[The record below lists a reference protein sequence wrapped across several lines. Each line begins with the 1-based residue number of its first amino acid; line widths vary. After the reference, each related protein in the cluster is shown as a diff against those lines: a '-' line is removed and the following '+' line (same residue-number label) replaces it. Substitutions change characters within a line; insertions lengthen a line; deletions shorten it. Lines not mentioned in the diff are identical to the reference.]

1 MVNEQDLLQKLQDDK
16 IKNFWPVYYDYNGRA
31 CTKTVPP
38 RKFASVIEG
47 GIVFAR
53 ANLDFTFND
62 HMAEQALFTADTG
75 DFMAVPDPEAYYPLP
90 YLDNTA
96 LAMVDMLTEDGE
108 PFDGDTRG
116 ALKRM
121 VAVYAEEGIQLTVAL
136 EAEFALYTR
145 TEDGDY
151 DIASADGMFT
161 LAGLNRHAE
170 LFHEIIDTLETIGI
184 PVEQLG
190 KEYGSSQYEMT
201 TKYNNPVKAVDQYLV
216 MKEVVRALA
225 RKYGL
230 IASYMPKTFEHIAG
244 SGLHTHMALW
254 DTDDKNLM
262 LSPNVVESPLSEVG
276 RHFVGGLLQHA
287 PGLSGAGA
295 PTVNSY
301 KRLQPGSWAPA
312 HITWG
317 VGNRAGLVRV
327 PDSNQRVR
335 AEYRGGDNTCNP
347 YIYMTALLAAGLD
360 GIRNHI
366 DPGTPISDIDVGHMS
381 EADMA
386 DHGVQYLPRS
396 AVDAL
401 NAFEQDAVLVDAL
414 SPIIAPEFLKVKRL
428 EMDAYNLH
436 VHQWERQMYLEV
448 T

>member
-1 MVNEQDLLQKLQDDK
+1 MNKQELLEKLQEDE
-16 IKNFWPVYYDYNGRA
+16 IKNFWPVYYDFNGRA

-38 RKFASVIEG
+38 SKFISVVDS

-62 HMAEQALFTADTG
+62 HMAEHALFTADTG

-90 YLDNTA
+90 YFDHTA
-96 LAMVDMLTEDGE
+96 LAIVDMLTEDGE
-108 PFDGDTRG
+108 PFEGDPRA

-121 VAVYAEEGIQLTVAL
+121 IAMYAEEGIQLTVAL
-136 EAEFALYTR
+136 EAEFALYTK
-145 TEDGDY
+145 TAHSDY

-161 LAGLNRHAE
+161 LAGLSRNAE
-170 LFHEIIDTLETIGI
+170 YLHEIIHTLETMGI

-216 MKEVVRALA
+216 TKEVVRALA
-225 RKYGL
+225 QKRGL
-230 IASYMPKTFEHIAG
+230 IASYMPKTFDHVAG
-244 SGLHTHMALW
+244 SGLHVHMALW
-254 DTDDKNLM
+254 DADGKNRM
-262 LSPNVVESPLSEVG
+262 LSPDVDSPLSDIG
-276 RHFVGGLLQHA
+276 KHFIGGLLQHA
-287 PGLSGAGA
+287 RGLLGAGA

-312 HITWG
+312 HIVWG
-317 VGNRAGLVRV
+317 VGNRAALVRV
-327 PDSNQRVR
+327 PDTNQRVR
-335 AEYRGGDNTCNP
+335 AEFRGGDNTCNP
-347 YIYMTALLAAGLD
+347 YIYLTALLAAGFD
-360 GIRNHI
+360 GIRNQTS
-366 DPGTPISDIDVGHMS
+366 PGTPISHIDVGHMS
-381 EADMA
+381 AEEIA
-386 DHGVQYLPRS
+386 DHDVQYLPRS
-396 AVDAL
+396 AEEAL
-401 NAFEQDAVLVDAL
+401 TAFEQDAVLVDAL
-414 SPIIAPEFLKVKRL
+414 SPVIAPEFLKVKRQ